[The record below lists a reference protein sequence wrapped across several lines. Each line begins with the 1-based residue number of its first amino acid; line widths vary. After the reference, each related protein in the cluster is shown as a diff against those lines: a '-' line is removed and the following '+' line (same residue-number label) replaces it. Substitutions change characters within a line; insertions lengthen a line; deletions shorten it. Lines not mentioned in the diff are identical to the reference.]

1 MYKLLTR
8 ITATSLISA
17 SLIALAPLSSA
28 QAAEFTIRL
37 GHLWPAVAGPHKNL
51 IQPWADKIE
60 AESGGRI
67 SVEVYPSG
75 TLAKPPAQYDAVKS
89 GIMDATATVQ
99 GYSANRFPLT
109 QIVELPGVA
118 KNALNGSCIL
128 QSLLDEKLIAAEYED
143 TKPIFLYTH
152 GPGLLHTKDK
162 LIKVPAD
169 LSGLRIRRPT
179 TVVAELLTEL
189 NAQPVGMPAPGSY
202 PSMQRGVID
211 GVAFPWE
218 AMASF
223 RLNELANTHTEI
235 GGLYTLSFIVT
246 MNKNTYNALPA
257 ELQAVIDKNTGLAWA
272 EKAGEVFDALDDV
285 GKQQAIDAGHTIYT
299 IEGGVEN
306 SDWKPLLDKASKT
319 YIDAL
324 EANGL
329 PAKQV
334 YNRAKA
340 LAATCPS

>member
-1 MYKLLTR
+1 MSKFLARLT
-8 ITATSLISA
+8 AA
-17 SLIALAPLSSA
+17 SLVSAALLSTA

-75 TLAKPPAQYDAVKS
+75 TLAKPPAQYDAVKN

-118 KNALNGSCIL
+118 KNAVNGSCIL
-128 QSLLDEKLIAAEYED
+128 QSLLDEKFITEEYED

-162 LIKVPAD
+162 LIKVPSD

-202 PSMQRGVID
+202 TSMQRGVID

-223 RLNELANTHTEI
+223 RLNELANTHTEV
-235 GGLYTLSFIVT
+235 GGLYTISFIVT
-246 MNKNTYNALPA
+246 MNKNTYNNLPA
-257 ELQAVIDKNTGLAWA
+257 DLQAVIDKNSGLAWA
-272 EKAGEVFDALDDV
+272 EKAGEVFDALDV
-285 GKQQAIDAGHTIYT
+285 IGKKQAEDAGHQIYT
-299 IEGGVEN
+299 IEEGVN
-306 SDWKPLLDKASKT
+306 NPAWKPLLNKASQN
-319 YIDAL
+319 YIDGL
-324 EANGL
+324 EAKGL
-329 PAKQV
+329 PAKQI
-334 YNRAKA
+334 YNRAKE
-340 LAATCPS
+340 LASSCPS

>member
-1 MYKLLTR
+1 MSKLLNS
-8 ITATSLISA
+8 ITAVTLVSA
-17 SLIALAPLSSA
+17 ALLSTA

-51 IQPWADKIE
+51 IQPWADKIK
-60 AESGGRI
+60 ADSGGRI
-67 SVEVYPSG
+67 EVEVYPSG
-75 TLAKPPAQYDAVKS
+75 TLAKPPAQYDAVKN

-109 QIVELPGVA
+109 QVVELPGVA
-118 KNALNGSCIL
+118 KNALNGSCIV
-128 QSLLDEKLIAAEYED
+128 QSLLDENLIASEYED

-152 GPGLLHTKDK
+152 GPGLLHLKDRQV
-162 LIKVPAD
+162 KVPSD

-179 TVVAELLTEL
+179 TVVANLLTEL

-202 PSMQRGVID
+202 QSMQRGVID

-246 MNKNTYNALPA
+246 MNKSTYDNLPA
-257 ELQAVIDKNTGLAWA
+257 DLQTVINNNSGQAWA
-272 EKAGEVFDALDDV
+272 QKAGEVFDTLDGV
-285 GKQQAIDAGHTIYT
+285 GRKQAVDAGHKIYT
-299 IEGGVEN
+299 IENGVN
-306 SDWKPLLDKASKT
+306 NPSWKPLLDKASQS
-319 YIDAL
+319 YIDSL
-324 EANGL
+324 EAKGL
-329 PAKQV
+329 PAKKV
-334 YNRAKA
+334 YARAKE
-340 LAATCPS
+340 LATSCPS

>member
-1 MYKLLTR
+1 MCKLLTR
-8 ITATSLISA
+8 LTAAGLLSA
-17 SLIALAPLSSA
+17 ALLSPA

-37 GHLWPAVAGPHKNL
+37 GHLWPAVSGPHKNL

-75 TLAKPPAQYDAVKS
+75 TLAKPPAQYDAVKN
-89 GIMDATATVQ
+89 GIMDVTATVQ

-118 KNALNGSCIL
+118 KDAVNGSCIL
-128 QSLLDEKLIAAEYED
+128 QSLLDEKLISEEYED

-152 GPGLLHTKDK
+152 GPGLLHTRDK
-162 LIKVPAD
+162 LIKVPSD

-202 PSMQRGVID
+202 TAMQRGVID

-223 RLNELANTHTEI
+223 RLNELTNTHTEV
-235 GGLYTLSFIVT
+235 GGLYTISFIVT
-246 MNKNTYNALPA
+246 MNKRVYNSLPA
-257 ELQAVIDKNTGLAWA
+257 DLQAIIDKNSGLTWA
-272 EKAGEVFDALDDV
+272 EKAGEVFDALDVV
-285 GKQQAIDAGHTIYT
+285 GKKQAKDAGHEIFT
-299 IEGGVEN
+299 IEGGVN
-306 SDWKPLLDKASKT
+306 NPDWKPLLDKASQN
-319 YIDAL
+319 YIDSL
-324 EANGL
+324 EAKGL
-329 PAKQV
+329 PAKKV
-334 YNRAKA
+334 YTRARE
-340 LAATCPS
+340 LATSCPS